1 LKALELAMWKQIIAV
16 TAMNLRSLPER
27 LAPSL
32 VVVIGIA
39 GVVGVLVSVLGMA
52 MGLSQAF
59 ANTGDPSR
67 AIVLH
72 KAATSEGFS
81 NIDFGWVGPIAD
93 GPRVLRGSNGEIAAS
108 PEYIVGV
115 TLPKRSDGVEAGLT
129 MRGIG
134 AAAFLV
140 HPEWRMVAGR
150 MFRPGLRE
158 VIVGSAAAAEFSG
171 LDVGRQVELGGNL
184 WAVVGRFT
192 SGGDSHDSEIL
203 ADARTLMSAF
213 NWGAYSSVTVRL
225 DSPASF
231 NRFRRALLANPSL
244 EIDVVREQEY
254 YQGQAKQITS
264 LLYLVST
271 VVAAIMAIGAVFT
284 ALNTL
289 YAAVAVRTAEIATLR
304 AIGFGPAGVV
314 VSVLAEALLLSLL
327 GALLGAA
334 VAWLLFN
341 GDALSTGGG
350 QFDSEVAFRLLV
362 GPSLVGVGIA
372 WACAIGLLGG
382 FLPAIRAARQPV
394 AVALRPT

>member
-1 LKALELAMWKQIIAV
+1 MWKQIAAV
-16 TAMNLRSLPER
+16 TAMNLRSLPQR
-27 LAPSL
+27 LTASL
-32 VVVIGIA
+32 VLVIGVA

-52 MGLSQAF
+52 TGLNRTF
-59 ANTGDPSR
+59 ASTGDPSR

-81 NIDFGWVGPIAD
+81 NVEFGWLGPIEDAP
-93 GPRVLRGSNGEIAAS
+93 GVLRGPRGELAAS
-108 PEYIVGV
+108 PEYAVGV
-115 TLPKRSDGVEAGLT
+115 NLPKRSDGGEAGVT
-129 MRGIG
+129 VRGIT

-140 HPEWRMVAGR
+140 HPEWRIVAGR

-158 VIVGSAAAAEFSG
+158 IVVGSAAAAEFSG
-171 LDVGRQVELGGNL
+171 LDIGRHVELGSND
-184 WAVVGRFT
+184 WTVVGRFT

-203 ADARTLMSAF
+203 GDVHTLISAF

-231 NRFRRALLANPSL
+231 DRFRRALNANPSL
-244 EIDVVREQEY
+244 EIDVDREQDY
-254 YQGQAKQITS
+254 YRGQAQQIS
-264 LLYLVST
+264 GLLYIVST
-271 VVAAIMAIGAVFT
+271 VVGTIMAIGAIFT

-289 YAAVAVRTAEIATLR
+289 YSTVAARTGEIATLR

-314 VSVLAEALLLSLL
+314 VSVLAEAMLLSVL

-341 GDALSTGGG
+341 GNTLSTGSG
-350 QFDSEVAFRLLV
+350 QFNSEVAFRLLV
-362 GPSLVGVGIA
+362 PPSLIGVGIA

-382 FLPAIRAARQPV
+382 LLPAIRAARLPV

>member
-1 LKALELAMWKQIIAV
+1 MLKQIATV
-16 TAMNLRSLPER
+16 TAMNLRSLPQR

-52 MGLSQAF
+52 TGLRQAF
-59 ANTGDPSR
+59 ASTGDPSR

-81 NIDFGWVGPIAD
+81 NIDFGWEGPIVD
-93 GPRVLRGSNGEIAAS
+93 GPGVLRGSNGELAAS
-108 PEYIVGV
+108 PEYVVGV
-115 TLPKRSDGVEAGLT
+115 TLPKRSDGVEAGVT
-129 MRGIG
+129 MRGVG

-140 HPEWRMVAGR
+140 HPEWRIVAGR

-158 VIVGSAAAAEFSG
+158 VIVGSAAGAEFSG
-171 LDVGRQVELGGNL
+171 LDVNRQVELGGNL
-184 WAVVGRFT
+184 WTVVGRFT

-203 ADARTLMSAF
+203 ADVRTLISAF

-225 DSPASF
+225 DSPSSF
-231 NRFRRALLANPSL
+231 DQFRRALLANPSL
-244 EIDVVREQEY
+244 DIDVDREQDY
-254 YQGQAKQITS
+254 YSGQAKQITS
-264 LLYLVST
+264 LMYLLST

-289 YAAVAVRTAEIATLR
+289 YAAVAARTAEIATLR
-304 AIGFGPAGVV
+304 AIGFGPSGVV

-327 GALLGAA
+327 GALLGAT
-334 VAWLLFN
+334 VAWWLFN
-341 GDALSTGGG
+341 GNALSTGGG
-350 QFDSEVAFRLLV
+350 EFNSDVSFRLLV
-362 GPSLVGVGIA
+362 GPSLFAVGIA

-382 FLPAIRAARQPV
+382 LLPAIRAARLPV
-394 AVALRPT
+394 AVGLRPT

>member
-1 LKALELAMWKQIIAV
+1 MQIITV
-16 TAMNLRSLPER
+16 TALNLRSLPER

-52 MGLSQAF
+52 MGLRQAF

-72 KAATSEGFS
+72 KAATSEGLS

-93 GPRVLRGSNGEIAAS
+93 GPGVLRGSNGEIAAS

-140 HPEWRMVAGR
+140 HPQWRMLAGR
-150 MFRPGLRE
+150 LFRPGLRE

-184 WAVVGRFT
+184 WTVVGRFA
-192 SGGDSHDSEIL
+192 SGGGGDSHDSEIL

-231 NRFRRALLANPSL
+231 ARFRRALLANPSL

-289 YAAVAVRTAEIATLR
+289 YSAVAARTAEIATLR

-314 VSVLAEALLLSLL
+314 VSVLTEALLLSLL

-334 VAWLLFN
+334 LAWLLFN

-382 FLPAIRAARQPV
+382 LLPAIRAARLPV
-394 AVALRPT
+394 AVALRPK

>member
-1 LKALELAMWKQIIAV
+1 MWNQIAAV
-16 TAMNLRSLPER
+16 TAMNLRSLPGR

-52 MGLSQAF
+52 TGLTQAF
-59 ANTGDPSR
+59 ASTGDPAR

-72 KAATSEGFS
+72 KAATSEGLS
-81 NIDFGWVGPIAD
+81 GIDIGWVGPIEDAP
-93 GPRVLRGSNGEIAAS
+93 GVLRGPNGEVAAS
-108 PEYIVGV
+108 PEYVVGV
-115 TLPKRSDGVEAGLT
+115 NLAKRSNGVGAGIT

-134 AAAFLV
+134 ATAFLV
-140 HPEWRMVAGR
+140 HPQWRLVAGR
-150 MFRPGLRE
+150 MFKTGLRE
-158 VIVGSAAAAEFSG
+158 VIVGSDASAEFSG
-171 LDVGRQVELGGNL
+171 LDVGSQVELGGNL
-184 WAVVGRFT
+184 WTVVGRFT
-192 SGGDSHDSEIL
+192 SGGDSHDSETL

-231 NRFRRALLANPSL
+231 DRFRRTLLANSSL
-244 EIDVVREQEY
+244 DIDVLHEQEY
-254 YQGQAKQITS
+254 YGGQAKQITR

-271 VVAAIMAIGAVFT
+271 VVGAIMAIGAIFT

-289 YAAVAVRTAEIATLR
+289 YAAVAARTAEIATLR
-304 AIGFGPAGVV
+304 AIGFGPSGVV
-314 VSVLAEALLLSLL
+314 VSVLTEALLLSLL

-341 GDALSTGGG
+341 GNALSTNGGEFG
-350 QFDSEVAFRLLV
+350 SDISFRLLV
-362 GPSLVGVGIA
+362 GPPLFAVGIV

-382 FLPAIRAARQPV
+382 LFPAIRAARLPV

>member
-1 LKALELAMWKQIIAV
+1 MAAV
-16 TAMNLRSLPER
+16 TTMNLRSLPGR

-52 MGLSQAF
+52 TGLAQAF
-59 ANTGDPSR
+59 ASTGDPAR

-72 KAATSEGFS
+72 KAATSEGLS
-81 NIDFGWVGPIAD
+81 GIDIGWVGSIEDAP
-93 GPRVLRGSNGEIAAS
+93 GVLRGPNGEVAAS
-108 PEYIVGV
+108 PEYVVGV
-115 TLPKRSDGVEAGLT
+115 NLAKRSNGVEAGIT

-134 AAAFLV
+134 ATAFLV
-140 HPEWRMVAGR
+140 HPQWRIVAGR
-150 MFRPGLRE
+150 MFKTGLRE
-158 VIVGSAAAAEFSG
+158 VIVGSDASAEFSG
-171 LDVGRQVELGGNL
+171 LDVGSQVDLGGNL
-184 WAVVGRFT
+184 WTVVGRFA

-231 NRFRRALLANPSL
+231 DRFRRTLLANSSL
-244 EIDVVREQEY
+244 DIDVLHEQEY
-254 YQGQAKQITS
+254 YGGQAKQITR

-271 VVAAIMAIGAVFT
+271 VVGAIMAIGAIFT

-289 YAAVAVRTAEIATLR
+289 YAAVAARTAEIATLR
-304 AIGFGPAGVV
+304 AIGFGPSAVV
-314 VSVLAEALLLSLL
+314 VSVLTEALLLSLL

-341 GDALSTGGG
+341 GNALSTNGGEFG
-350 QFDSEVAFRLLV
+350 SDISFRLLV
-362 GPSLVGVGIA
+362 GPPLFAVGIV
-372 WACAIGLLGG
+372 WACTIGLLGG
-382 FLPAIRAARQPV
+382 LFPAIRAARLPI